1 MKQLQTQIR
10 KNGYTYDQFKRGES
24 AFLYSQRG
32 ESGTPIAFEVFK
44 RKEHKPYTIGGVDI
58 EGGESFPSDEA
69 FGKWAWT
76 YPRID
81 QALAKF
87 EELENANDIR
97 RA

>member
-1 MKQLQTQIR
+1 MRQLQAQIK
-10 KNGYTYDQFKRGES
+10 KNGYDYYQLKRGLK
-24 AFLYSQRG
+24 AFIYSQRIG
-32 ESGTPIAFEVFK
+32 NGPVVAFEVF
-44 RKEHKPYTIGGVDI
+44 RLKEHKPYTISGVDI
-58 EGGESFPSDEA
+58 EGGEAFPSDEA